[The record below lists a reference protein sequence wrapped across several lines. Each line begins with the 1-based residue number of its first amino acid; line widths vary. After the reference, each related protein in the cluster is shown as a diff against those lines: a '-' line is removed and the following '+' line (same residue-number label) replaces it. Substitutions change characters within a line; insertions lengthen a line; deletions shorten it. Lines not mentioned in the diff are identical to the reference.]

1 MEIVVVKRKP
11 RKAIQRRPRAKKKR
25 GGEKSVSQLMKDLDA
40 VFSRWV
46 RLSFADKDGIVS
58 CYTCGYQ
65 NHYKKMQNGHYIS
78 RFYKQTRWDERNC
91 RVQCAM
97 CNLWKNGDA
106 TTFREN
112 LVKEYGEQ
120 VVQEMEASRKISQK
134 LDHDWLI
141 ERIAFYTS
149 LVLSLR
155 ERVV

>member
-1 MEIVVVKRKP
+1 MEIVEIKRKP
-11 RKAIQRRPRAKKKR
+11 RKTIIRTPKKKKKPT
-25 GGEKSVSQLMKDLDA
+25 GEKSIAQLTKILDS
-40 VFSRWV
+40 VFSRFV
-46 RLSFADKDGIVS
+46 RLSNADKEGIVT
-58 CYTCGYQ
+58 CYTCGYK

-120 VVQEMEASRKISQK
+120 VIQEMDFALESALLKPKPGFIDINIMEKKNGSP
-134 LDHDWLI
+134 
-141 ERIAFYTS
+141 
-149 LVLSLR
+149 
-155 ERVV
+155 